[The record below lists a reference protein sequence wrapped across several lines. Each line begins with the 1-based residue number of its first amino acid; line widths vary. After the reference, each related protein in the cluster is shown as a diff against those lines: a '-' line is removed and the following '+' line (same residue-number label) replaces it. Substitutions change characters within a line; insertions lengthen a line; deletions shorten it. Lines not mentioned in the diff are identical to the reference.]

1 MKMDLDVFGFL
12 NKVEEIYVKMNE
24 SRKVL
29 EEQFNITEDGEINRI
44 KDKLEKQKE
53 LVRNNYEVGIKRTH
67 AKRRLTTLVESLRRL
82 GVNEEDITE
91 IKEEFGEK

>member
-1 MKMDLDVFGFL
+1 MSLNVFGFL
-12 NKVEEIYVKMNE
+12 NKVEEIYAKINE

-29 EEQFNITEDGEINRI
+29 EEQFDITEDGEINRI
-44 KDKLEKQKE
+44 KEKLEKQKE
-53 LVRNNYEVGIKRTH
+53 FVRNNYETGIKRTH
-67 AKRRLTTLVESLRRL
+67 AKRRLATLVESLRRL

>member
-1 MKMDLDVFGFL
+1 M
-12 NKVEEIYVKMNE
+12 
-24 SRKVL
+24 
-29 EEQFNITEDGEINRI
+29 
-44 KDKLEKQKE
+44 
-53 LVRNNYEVGIKRTH
+53 RNNYEVGIKRTH